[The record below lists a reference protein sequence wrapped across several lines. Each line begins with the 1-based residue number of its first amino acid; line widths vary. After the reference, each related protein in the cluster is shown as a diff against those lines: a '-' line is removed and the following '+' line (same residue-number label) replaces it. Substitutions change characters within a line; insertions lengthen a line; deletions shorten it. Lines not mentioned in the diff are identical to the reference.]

1 MQYDQV
7 DKGGAAGGGQL
18 LALFVGFRP
27 LGGLGGGSHVASQ
40 THFYYIGKA
49 SFLQSSPP
57 TGHSDIGTKLALGSR
72 SDQGNHPLAG
82 FDGIDHFH
90 NVCLG
95 SNSPKGTV
103 MDTFPAANAFTLI
116 DHTDAVLIVGD
127 SIRWACFLART
138 FQMGDCI
145 IGTRRTDDLH
155 HIGGIQPGGTLPF
168 RQTNALP
175 NNFSFFINT
184 AAILGPWPGNDLVW
198 KIALPSTYPPKPVEP
213 PPA

>member
-18 LALFVGFRP
+18 LALFVGLRP

-40 THFYYIGKA
+40 THFYHIGKA

-82 FDGIDHFH
+82 LDGIDHFH

-95 SNSPKGTV
+95 SDGAERLSRYSSN
-103 MDTFPAANAFTLI
+103 
-116 DHTDAVLIVGD
+116 
-127 SIRWACFLART
+127 
-138 FQMGDCI
+138 
-145 IGTRRTDDLH
+145 
-155 HIGGIQPGGTLPF
+155 
-168 RQTNALP
+168 
-175 NNFSFFINT
+175 
-184 AAILGPWPGNDLVW
+184 
-198 KIALPSTYPPKPVEP
+198 LPSQASRATSSITRCLTSRMAASFVTMFFPLSMIEFYTKWPCVNGHFV
-213 PPA
+213 